1 MSYKTFGG
9 RSCKSCS
16 GRPSNLPYA
25 VCLRHRVYP
34 TGFVSHDRSIGS
46 LTFSASLASLGLRFF
61 RRSPIK
67 PVLGQKKAGLG
78 SLYSKKKT
86 VLLYS
91 FLFCFWLYQF
101 HPETRNFALW
111 QSFSLKTVPQKS
123 HLISPHGPMARG
135 SWGRFYPQI
144 YWWNVCSAHG
154 KGRKWKE
161 CRYFLKYEVS
171 HHDNHTLVVFFLGN
185 WFTCRFRQTLLN
197 NILYTHHKEYCKH
210 HIFQACVKHLDNQQ
224 DCCRTSHL
232 GPSNKLISMPIPRL
246 DV

>member
-16 GRPSNLPYA
+16 GRPSNLPSWSNE
-25 VCLRHRVYP
+25 LRRL
-34 TGFVSHDRSIGS
+34 DLGS
-46 LTFSASLASLGLRFF
+46 SAAAQSNQSWVKKGLRGVIIFEKNMF
-61 RRSPIK
+61 
-67 PVLGQKKAGLG
+67 
-78 SLYSKKKT
+78 YSC
-86 VLLYS
+86 
-91 FLFCFWLYQF
+91 LFCFWLYQF

-123 HLISPHGPMARG
+123 NLISPHGPMARG

-171 HHDNHTLVVFFLGN
+171 HHDNHTLVVFFLETG
-185 WFTCRFRQTLLN
+185 LLVDSGKQ
-197 NILYTHHKEYCKH
+197 Y
-210 HIFQACVKHLDNQQ
+210 
-224 DCCRTSHL
+224 
-232 GPSNKLISMPIPRL
+232 
-246 DV
+246 